1 MKPPV
6 SYFVTGTDT
15 DVGKTRIACGILEY
29 ARQRGLSSAAVKPM
43 AAGCEQ
49 TADGFQNEDALELID
64 AMTLSLPYSEVNP
77 IALEP
82 AIAPH
87 IAAEQVEVE
96 VSATQLT
103 EHCRKIL
110 NLESDITLVEGA
122 GGWRVPIN
130 RTETF
135 ADVAKMLNLPVILV
149 VSMRLGCINHAMLS
163 LEAIRADGLSV
174 AGWVANRVDAE
185 MSCYQENLETLK
197 RQIDEPCLGIVPHLK
212 NPSATE
218 VAQYL
223 NIETL

>member
-1 MKPPV
+1 VKPPV

-49 TADGFQNEDALELID
+49 TADGFQHEDALELID

-87 IAAEQVEVE
+87 IAAEQVGVE
-96 VSATQLT
+96 VSAEQLT
-103 EHCRKIL
+103 EHCRKTL
-110 NLESDITLVEGA
+110 NLESGITLVEGA

-135 ADVAKMLNLPVILV
+135 ADTAKMLNLPVILV

-197 RQIDEPCLGIVPHLK
+197 RQIPEPCLGVVPHLEDPTGK
-212 NPSATE
+212 EIAG
-218 VAQYL
+218 YL
-223 NIETL
+223 NIEL

>member
-1 MKPPV
+1 
-6 SYFVTGTDT
+6 
-15 DVGKTRIACGILEY
+15 
-29 ARQRGLSSAAVKPM
+29 M

-87 IAAEQVEVE
+87 IAAEQVGIE

-110 NLESDITLVEGA
+110 NLESGITLVEGA

-197 RQIDEPCLGIVPHLK
+197 RQIPEPCLGIVPHLEDPTGK
-212 NPSATE
+212 EIAG
-218 VAQYL
+218 YL
-223 NIETL
+223 NIEL

>member
-49 TADGFQNEDALELID
+49 TADGFKNEDALELID
-64 AMTLSLPYSEVNP
+64 AMTQSLPYSEVNP

-110 NLESDITLVEGA
+110 NLESGITLVEGA

-130 RTETF
+130 RIETF

-185 MSCYQENLETLK
+185 MSCYQENLDTLK

-212 NPSATE
+212 NPSAIE

-223 NIETL
+223 NIDTL

>member
-49 TADGFQNEDALELID
+49 TADGFKNEDALELMD

-87 IAAEQVEVE
+87 IAAEQVGVE

-110 NLESDITLVEGA
+110 NLESGITLVEGA

-163 LEAIRADGLSV
+163 LEAIRTDGLSV

>member
-49 TADGFQNEDALELID
+49 TTDGFKNEDALELID
-64 AMTLSLPYSEVNP
+64 AMTLSLPYSQVNP

-87 IAAEQVEVE
+87 IAAEQVGVE

-103 EHCRKIL
+103 EYCRKIL
-110 NLESDITLVEGA
+110 NLESGITLVEGA

-135 ADVAKMLNLPVILV
+135 ADVANMLNVPVILV

-163 LEAIRADGLSV
+163 LEAIRRDGLSV
-174 AGWVANRVDAE
+174 FGWVANRVDAE

-218 VAQYL
+218 VARYL

>member
-1 MKPPV
+1 MKPSV
-6 SYFVTGTDT
+6 KFFISGTDT

-49 TADGFQNEDALELID
+49 TTDGFQNEDALELID
-64 AMTLSLPYSEVNP
+64 AMTQSLAYSQVNP

-87 IAAEQVEVE
+87 IAAEQVGIE
-96 VSATQLT
+96 VSAAQLT

-110 NLESDITLVEGA
+110 NLESGITLVEGA

-197 RQIDEPCLGIVPHLK
+197 RQIDEPCLGMVPHLK

>member
-1 MKPPV
+1 MKAPV

-49 TADGFQNEDALELID
+49 TADGFQNEDALELMD
-64 AMTLSLPYSEVNP
+64 AMTLSLPYSQVNP

-87 IAAEQVEVE
+87 IAAEQVGVE
-96 VSATQLT
+96 VSAEQLT
-103 EHCRKIL
+103 EYCRKIL
-110 NLESDITLVEGA
+110 NLESGITLVEGA

-197 RQIDEPCLGIVPHLK
+197 RQIPEPCLGIVPHLEDPTGK
-212 NPSATE
+212 EIAGC
-218 VAQYL
+218 L